1 MFPEAG
7 KLKNKSSTKN
17 SKCILQRNEKELNV
31 KDGKDVCNKLKI
43 AREKIQEMIVP
54 KNTSTIC
61 NKTKKC

>member
-7 KLKNKSSTKN
+7 KLKKKSSTKN

-43 AREKIQEMIVP
+43 AKENEMIVP

-61 NKTKKC
+61 NKTKK